1 LTLGCAT
8 FGTLKGKARINARII
23 CAQVGNFGDCKPVG
37 EGVSEMRVDV
47 WPGYRVYFMR
57 SGFAIYML
65 LAGGDK
71 STQAKDIKRA
81 IALANELR
89 DMRWRHER
97 KWRRRRLP
105 QR

>member
-1 LTLGCAT
+1 MNTILRTDVFDAWLRDLRDA
-8 FGTLKGKARINARII
+8 KGKARINARII
-23 CAQVGNFGDCKPVG
+23 SAQVGNFGDCKPVG

-47 WPGYRVYFMR
+47 GPGYRVYFMR

-89 DMRWRHER
+89 DMR
-97 KWRRRRLP
+97 
-105 QR
+105 